1 MKRQCTGIPR
11 QFFVHAY
18 RFTSIKLSKKL
29 FAAKW
34 VPVPILAPSLSF
46 PNCRCEVQRGCGNL
60 AVHGRIMGKPRRIRK
75 LLQEIATSLRSSQWQ
90 VWESRPIESILQV
103 LQACMALAERR
114 YDLSPGSLAQG
125 GRCRVTLVPTIL
137 TATCA
142 NRSHC
147 AGSGMPLPTMAGADL
162 LKTEASSLAG
172 SNRSG

>member
-34 VPVPILAPSLSF
+34 VPVPHFWHLLFHFRIVVVRSNGA
-46 PNCRCEVQRGCGNL
+46 GNL

-90 VWESRPIESILQV
+90 VWEPRPIESILQV

-125 GRCRVTLVPTIL
+125 GRCRVTFGSYHFNGDAATVPGV
-137 TATCA
+137 AC
-142 NRSHC
+142 RS
-147 AGSGMPLPTMAGADL
+147 PTMAGADL